1 MALHKTSDTE
11 PDSAWQKPCIYSCI
25 KKHKQTL
32 IGVTKQKSA
41 DWTDKRTIIY

>member
-11 PDSAWQKPCIYSCI
+11 PGNTWQKPCIYSCI

-41 DWTDKRTIIY
+41 DWSDKRTIY